1 MKKIIIFSILSL
13 CLMTTVFAQ
22 RSGERMKNR
31 MEGYQI
37 AFITDKLNL
46 TSEEAQKFWPIYNQ
60 YKDQAKKLRQD
71 AKPQKEIQ
79 DMTDAEAEQFIK
91 SSFEKDSKELDLKKE
106 FVQKLRGVLPPK
118 KIAQLQGLEKEF
130 KKELLEKAKERRRA
144 KE

>member
-1 MKKIIIFSILSL
+1 MKKIILFSILSL
-13 CLMTTVFAQ
+13 CLITTVFAQ

-31 MEGYQI
+31 MGNYQI

-46 TSEEAQKFWPIYNQ
+46 TSDEAQKFWPIYNQ
-60 YKDQAKKLRQD
+60 YKDQTKKLRQE
-71 AKPQKEIQ
+71 ARAQKEIN

-91 SSFEKDSKELDLKKE
+91 SSFEKDAKELDLKKE
-106 FVQKLRGVLPPK
+106 FIQKLRGLLPPK

-130 KKELLEKAKERRRA
+130 KKELLEKAKERRNA

>member
-1 MKKIIIFSILSL
+1 
-13 CLMTTVFAQ
+13 MTTVFAQ
-22 RSGERMKNR
+22 RSGERKKNR
-31 MEGYQI
+31 VEGYQI

-60 YKDQAKKLRQD
+60 YKEQAKKVRQE
-71 AKPQKEIQ
+71 AKAQKEIQ

-118 KIAQLQGLEKEF
+118 KIAQLHGLEREF
-130 KKELLEKAKERRRA
+130 KKELLEKAKEHRKGR
-144 KE
+144 E

>member
-1 MKKIIIFSILSL
+1 MKKIILFSIFSL
-13 CLMTTVFAQ
+13 CLMASAFAQ

-60 YKDQAKKLRQD
+60 YKDQAKKIRQD
-71 AKPQKEIQ
+71 AKPQKDVQ

-91 SSFEKDSKELDLKKE
+91 SSFEKDTKELDLKKE
-106 FVQKLRGVLPPK
+106 FVQKLRGVLAPK